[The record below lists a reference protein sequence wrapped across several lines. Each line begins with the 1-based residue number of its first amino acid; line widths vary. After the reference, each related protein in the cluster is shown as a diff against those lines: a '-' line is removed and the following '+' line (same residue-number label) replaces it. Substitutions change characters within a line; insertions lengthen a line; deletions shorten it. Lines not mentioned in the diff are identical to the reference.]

1 MHCSHC
7 SVQLTC
13 DVRHLEPA
21 DRPPPLAI
29 HADDLAVLKVS
40 IVRLDLSVSVHQ
52 CVSVSVCHLSSPAH
66 LPDEDVGVVVLTPDG
81 VGQLQPYNGRGY
93 REEGAVAGHSTS
105 RLYNTQTPP

>member
-40 IVRLDLSVSVHQ
+40 IVRLDLSMSVCQ
-52 CVSVSVCHLSSPAH
+52 CVRVSSPAH
-66 LPDEDVGVVVLTPDG
+66 LPDEDVGVVVVTPDG
-81 VGQLQPYNGRGY
+81 VGQVQPYNGREY
-93 REEGAVAGHSTS
+93 RGRE
-105 RLYNTQTPP
+105 R